1 VIWQLYHIKMTT
13 KRT

>member
-1 VIWQLYHIKMTT
+1 MTT